1 MSLLG
6 IDLDKYE
13 NFECALFEKLFI
25 GTCWDHSA
33 GEQSPLVATY
43 SLEIIEGA
51 PDLGVICAIS
61 YGAGDRV
68 DRRSP

>member
-6 IDLDKYE
+6 IDPDNYE
-13 NFECALFEKLFI
+13 NFECALFGKLFI
-25 GTCWDHSA
+25 GTCGDHSA

-51 PDLGVICAIS
+51 PDLGVICALS
-61 YGAGDRV
+61 HCDGGRV
-68 DRRSP
+68 AK